1 MNINLKIGLE
11 ICVLIQN
18 MMKRL
23 TFVDFKCNTIITQS
37 QDEANNIIISI
48 GKEDLQQWST
58 INIFKDSVWMIMEFH
73 S

>member
-37 QDEANNIIISI
+37 QDDANNIIISI